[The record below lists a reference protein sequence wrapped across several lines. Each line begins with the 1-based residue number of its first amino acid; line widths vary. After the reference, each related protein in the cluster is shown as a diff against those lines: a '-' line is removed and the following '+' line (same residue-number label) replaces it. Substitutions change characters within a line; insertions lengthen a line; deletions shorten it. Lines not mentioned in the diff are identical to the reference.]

1 MSNSPDFWTTNR
13 YHLSITAFPTFGPFL
28 INQTLESYHLGCRI
42 RSNRSTSGDSEVEVW
57 SKMEFFAPTN
67 WIKTWRF
74 WSQQKMWPNLPEQK
88 RENESKNNQPTKHKP
103 SPPAK
108 IDQET
113 LISWTFNSSS
123 KLWYKEGHPRSRQV
137 ATFVKG
143 TDSCRT
149 CTDGRNRRHLAKAMK
164 RKVG

>member
-1 MSNSPDFWTTNR
+1 MVYYRLSKRWPGLNQSNPR
-13 YHLSITAFPTFGPFL
+13 GLSSFPRRVRSQPINLRRFGSRKWGP
-28 INQTLESYHLGCRI
+28 
-42 RSNRSTSGDSEVEVW
+42 
-57 SKMEFFAPTN
+57 
-67 WIKTWRF
+67 KTWIFLLQHIGSKLRVMITTKNVT
-74 WSQQKMWPNLPEQK
+74 QTYPNRNVRTK
-88 RENESKNNQPTKHKP
+88 TTTSNQLNKKP
-103 SPPAK
+103 SPPAET
-108 IDQET
+108 DQET